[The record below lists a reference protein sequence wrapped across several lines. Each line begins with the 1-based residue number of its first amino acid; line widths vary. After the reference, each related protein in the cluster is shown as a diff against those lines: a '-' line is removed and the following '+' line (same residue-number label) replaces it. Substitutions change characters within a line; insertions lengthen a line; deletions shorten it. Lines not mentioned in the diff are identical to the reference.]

1 MVFAGLC
8 SKLNSAQPTAPCCRC
23 RTHAAAIPLLLRLS
37 SFIHTGVIPAVDT
50 GSDIPAAAELGD
62 LAAARAITAALAK
75 AGVVNLDAWLSPA
88 QKAEQLAFITLVTSK
103 LDVATHYTT
112 WLEARGFRE
121 FRKVKPQQLHVW
133 RTAPGSLLEL
143 CQCGHGYIYHI

>member
-1 MVFAGLC
+1 MY
-8 SKLNSAQPTAPCCRC
+8 
-23 RTHAAAIPLLLRLS
+23 
-37 SFIHTGVIPAVDT
+37 SFFKKGVIPAVDT

-121 FRKVKPQQLHVW
+121 FRKVKSRSSSCICVW
-133 RTAPGSLLEL
+133 GRGADSLLRT
-143 CQCGHGYIYHI
+143 